1 MTKSAASLY
10 AEGMPIKLI
19 ARELGVS
26 STTVSRNLLDDPN
39 YSPCRLGGTRVSRQ
53 NSDAAIELEN
63 AGKSWRSISLEL
75 GISAN
80 ALKRAIKYYAAQDSI

>member
-19 ARELGVS
+19 ARHLGVS
-26 STTVSRNLLDDPN
+26 STTVSRNLLADPN
-39 YSPCRLGGTRVSRQ
+39 YSPCRLGGTRVSRK
-53 NSDAAIELEN
+53 NSDTAMKLEK

>member
-19 ARELGVS
+19 ARELSVS
-26 STTVSRNLLDDPN
+26 VSTVSRNLLADPN

-53 NSDAAIELEN
+53 ISDVARDLEN
-63 AGKSWRSISLEL
+63 AGKSWRSISLKL
-75 GISAN
+75 GISVN